1 MPKHFIRRYLPAPD
15 KIAQAPGLGFLRHHL
30 EDPNLWHLNRRSAAG
45 AMFWGL
51 WFAFLPMPLH
61 TIPAV
66 IIAVVFRINLPLTIA
81 MVWMVNPLTMLPCFY
96 LGYDVGALLLNR
108 PAISL
113 HEISLLMEAIENMG
127 SNSAATGNAIHVTG
141 YLEPFLLGMLVTG
154 FMLGCAGY
162 LGMNW
167 YWRRHVLRSWQKRR
181 KRKAAA
187 SDESSAPHR

>member
-1 MPKHFIRRYLPAPD
+1 MPKKFIRRHLPDPSR
-15 KIAQAPGLGFLRHHL
+15 IARTPGLGFLRHHL
-30 EDPNLWHLNRRSAAG
+30 EDPNLWHLNRRSASG

-66 IIAVVFRINLPLTIA
+66 IAALVFRINLPLTVA

-96 LGYDVGALLLNR
+96 VAYDIGATLLHRPGLSLGEIELLIQMLEGLGRHHPNHPGALHL
-108 PAISL
+108 S
-113 HEISLLMEAIENMG
+113 
-127 SNSAATGNAIHVTG
+127 G

-154 FMLGCAGY
+154 FLLGSLGY

-167 YWRRHVLRSWQKRR
+167 YWRRHVLRSWEKRR
-181 KRKAAA
+181 KRQAAHSNQPPA
-187 SDESSAPHR
+187 SHG